1 MRVTTTAKETHTM
14 PHSVILVGHCGVDG
28 PRLQREISSRIPD
41 ADVIRVNST
50 ADLRQTLDAGADLFL
65 VNREPVGFDEDGL
78 DLIRDIREEHPE
90 AKVMLVSDYPDAQ
103 EAAVR
108 EGALPGFGK
117 SEMGSESLTD
127 TVRQALG
134 D

>member
-1 MRVTTTAKETHTM
+1 MRATNTAKETHTM

-28 PRLQREISSRIPD
+28 PRLQREISARIPD
-41 ADVIRVNST
+41 TDVIRVNST
-50 ADLRQTLDAGADLFL
+50 ADLKRYLEQEADLFL

-78 DLIRDIREEHPE
+78 DIIRDIRGEHPD

-103 EAAVR
+103 EAAVQA
-108 EGALPGFGK
+108 GALPGFGK

>member
-1 MRVTTTAKETHTM
+1 MRARV
-14 PHSVILVGHCGVDG
+14 VLVGHCGVDG

-41 ADVIRVNST
+41 THVVRVNST
-50 ADLRQTLDAGADLFL
+50 ADLERTLGDGADLFL

-78 DLIRDIREEHPE
+78 DIIRDIREEHPD

-103 EAAVR
+103 EAAVQA
-108 EGALPGFGK
+108 GALPGFGK

-127 TVRQALG
+127 TVRQAL
-134 D
+134 DD

>member
-1 MRVTTTAKETHTM
+1 MRATNTAKETHIM

-28 PRLQREISSRIPD
+28 PRLQREISSRIPGT
-41 ADVIRVNST
+41 DVIRVNST
-50 ADLRQTLDAGADLFL
+50 ADLQRTLNDRADLFL

-78 DLIRDIREEHPE
+78 EIIRDIREEHPD

>member
-1 MRVTTTAKETHTM
+1 M

-28 PRLQREISSRIPD
+28 PRLQREISTRIPD
-41 ADVIRVNST
+41 THVIRVNST
-50 ADLRQTLDAGADLFL
+50 ADLERYLEQDADLFL

-78 DLIRDIREEHPE
+78 DIVRDIRQEHPQ
-90 AKVMLVSDYPDAQ
+90 AKVMLVSDYPEAQ
-103 EAAVR
+103 QAAVQA
-108 EGALPGFGK
+108 GALPGFGK

>member
-1 MRVTTTAKETHTM
+1 M
-14 PHSVILVGHCGVDG
+14 PHSVILVGHCGIDG
-28 PRLQREISSRIPD
+28 PRLQREISSRIPGT
-41 ADVIRVNST
+41 DVVRVNST
-50 ADLRQTLDAGADLFL
+50 ADLRRTLSDGADLFL

-78 DLIRDIREEHPE
+78 DIIRDIRGGHPQ
-90 AKVMLVSDYPDAQ
+90 AKVMLVSDYPEAQ

-134 D
+134 DSYQ